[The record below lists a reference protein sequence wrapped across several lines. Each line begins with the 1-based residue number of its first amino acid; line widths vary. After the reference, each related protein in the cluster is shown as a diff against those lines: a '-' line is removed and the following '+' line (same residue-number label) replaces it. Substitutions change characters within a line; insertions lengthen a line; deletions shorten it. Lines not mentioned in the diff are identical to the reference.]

1 MSAETFGPYCI
12 EELLGRGGM
21 GEVHRAYDTAHDR
34 VVALKRLSEPF
45 VADEA
50 YRARFRRESQIVA
63 RLREPHVIPIHAFGE
78 IDGRL
83 YLDMRLVEGT
93 DLKEMLAAGPMP
105 PARALA
111 LLAQVAGA
119 LDAAHADGLVHRDV
133 KPSNILVTPA
143 DFVYLVD
150 FGIARSAGPDATAI
164 TQSGAVIGTL
174 DYMAPE
180 RFGDAPVDGR
190 VDVYAL
196 ACVLF
201 ECLTGRRP
209 FPAAEPLAQ
218 VRAHLQDPPP
228 RASTL
233 ANLPPALD
241 DVLLRGM
248 AKDPAERFATAGQLI
263 AAARQALAAP
273 GWAAPP
279 TPPGGAPPAGAPP
292 AGALLAGAPPAGAL
306 LAGAPPAGALP
317 GGALPAGT
325 PPGGRP
331 PLGTPPAG
339 TTQAAWSTPGAHPSP
354 RAGASVHTGPPHR
367 AVWITAVAAVLVIAA
382 VVTVVLLNRGGGG
395 QAGAGTTTTQPT
407 TSQPTTEPTTSSSEP
422 TTATSTAADP
432 ETALLAAIPTAYRGN
447 ASCRTGAEYRQEGAL
462 ATVMCTESNT
472 WNPRW
477 GPPAEA
483 YFHSFADRAAQDAFF
498 QQLVTTFQLRRD
510 DGHGGCDP
518 LSRSNI
524 YGLYY
529 RDTAGPLDGEFLTCF
544 TTQGAGQL
552 WWVDTRTLIVG
563 NLSSPDAVTPEQLEH
578 LYYWWN
584 EQILGTMS

>member
-1 MSAETFGPYCI
+1 MSAETFGPYRI
-12 EELLGRGGM
+12 EDLLGRGGM

-45 VADEA
+45 VGDEA

-83 YLDMRLVEGT
+83 YLDMRLVEGA
-93 DLKEMLAAGPMP
+93 DLKDQLAAGPMP
-105 PARALA
+105 PVRALA

-150 FGIARSAGPDATAI
+150 FGIARGAGPDATAI

-190 VDVYAL
+190 ADVYAL

-228 RASTL
+228 RASAL

-248 AKDPAERFATAGQLI
+248 AKDPAHRFATAGQLI

-279 TPPGGAPPAGAPP
+279 TPPAGPA
-292 AGALLAGAPPAGAL
+292 
-306 LAGAPPAGALP
+306 
-317 GGALPAGT
+317 
-325 PPGGRP
+325 
-331 PLGTPPAG
+331 LGTPPAG
-339 TTQAAWSTPGAHPSP
+339 TTQAAWSAHPSP
-354 RAGASVHTGPPHR
+354 PAAASVHTGRPHR
-367 AVWITAVAAVLVIAA
+367 AVWITAVAAVLVVAA

-395 QAGAGTTTTQPT
+395 QAGAGTTTTQAGTTQPT
-407 TSQPTTEPTTSSSEP
+407 TTEPTTSSSEP
-422 TTATSTAADP
+422 TSATRTAADP

-447 ASCRTGAEYRQEGAL
+447 ASCRTGAEYRQGGAL

-529 RDTAGPLDGEFLTCF
+529 RDTSGPLDGEFLTCF
-544 TTQGAGQL
+544 TTQGTGQL
-552 WWVDTRTLIVG
+552 WWVDTRTLIIG
-563 NLSSPDAVTPEQLEH
+563 NLSSPDAVTPERLEH

>member
-1 MSAETFGPYCI
+1 MSAETFGPYRI

-93 DLKEMLAAGPMP
+93 DLKDLLAAGPMP

-228 RASTL
+228 RASAL

-279 TPPGGAPPAGAPP
+279 TPPA
-292 AGALLAGAPPAGAL
+292 
-306 LAGAPPAGALP
+306 
-317 GGALPAGT
+317 GALPAGA
-325 PPGGRP
+325 
-331 PLGTPPAG
+331 LPAG

-367 AVWITAVAAVLVIAA
+367 AVWITAAAAVLVIAA

-422 TTATSTAADP
+422 TTATSTAAAP

-584 EQILGTMS
+584 EQILGTMG